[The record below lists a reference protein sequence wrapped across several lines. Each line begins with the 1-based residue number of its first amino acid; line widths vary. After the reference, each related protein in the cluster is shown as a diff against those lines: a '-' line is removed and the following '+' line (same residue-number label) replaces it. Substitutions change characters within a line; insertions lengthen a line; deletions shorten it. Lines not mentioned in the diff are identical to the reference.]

1 MPTGPGPL
9 PGGYYLLNFQTV
21 LQDVQGRC
29 ADLLRPGERE
39 LAERFLA
46 LPVQARRLYVRM
58 LTRKGPWFRLDGLRY
73 PEIPDLGEALAVLRG
88 AGFAAAGDAAAPEDL
103 LPLARKEEILEWLR
117 DPPQARSRSR
127 GDLAASLLARGGPG
141 LGPALAAAVP
151 AAAPL
156 HLDWARL
163 MFLLFFGNGD
173 QDLTDFILADT
184 GRVRFETY
192 PLDPGGRLFQ
202 SREDVDFLL
211 ALQDLRGAFGSAAR
225 DGDLQALGRI
235 TDALLATCPH
245 PGVRQQRRFHRLLND
260 LGLEWERRREPDRA
274 LGCYALSRLP
284 PARERAARILAGR
297 GRLHAAA
304 ERAAEMAAAP
314 WDVGEEQFAHR
325 FLRRLARHENLA
337 AAWVLTHRSPE
348 PVPEVRLLLPGPR
361 PGTVEQAA
369 LEAARAEGWDGFFS
383 ENVLWRAL
391 FGLALWEVL
400 FAPVPGAFQH
410 RFQAA
415 PADLGGPDFFLRRS
429 GLVEAR
435 LARLAEPGAFAREVR
450 AAAGAKRGIANVFV
464 NWRALDPSWLERA
477 LDALP
482 GAAAVSVLA
491 AMAPNPLAFAS
502 GFPDLFLFR
511 PDPPRCRLWEVKG
524 PGDALRPGQ
533 ERWLRHFNR
542 AGIDARVARVEYR
555 P

>member
-1 MPTGPGPL
+1 MGAGMASEPL
-9 PGGYYLLNFQTV
+9 PEGYYLLNFQTV

-29 ADLLRPGERE
+29 GDLLRPGERE
-39 LAERFLA
+39 LTERFLA

-58 LTRKGPWFRLDGLRY
+58 LTRKGPWFRLEGLRY
-73 PEIPDLGEALAVLRG
+73 LEIPDLGEALAGLRG
-88 AGFAAAGDAAAPEDL
+88 AGFAAAREAAAPEDL
-103 LPLARKEEILEWLR
+103 LPLARKEEILGLLQ
-117 DPPQARSRSR
+117 DPSHARSMSR
-127 GDLAASLLARGGPG
+127 MDLAATLLARGGPA

-184 GRVRFETY
+184 GRVRFEAY
-192 PLDPGGRLFQ
+192 PLDPG
-202 SREDVDFLL
+202 
-211 ALQDLRGAFGSAAR
+211 
-225 DGDLQALGRI
+225 
-235 TDALLATCPH
+235 
-245 PGVRQQRRFHRLLND
+245 
-260 LGLEWERRREPDRA
+260 
-274 LGCYALSRLP
+274 
-284 PARERAARILAGR
+284 

-304 ERAAEMAAAP
+304 ERAEEMAAVP
-314 WDVGEEQFAHR
+314 WDVGEERFAHR
-325 FLRRLARHENLA
+325 FLRRLSRNENLA
-337 AAWVLTHRSPE
+337 AAWVLTHPPPE

-415 PADLGGPDFFLRRS
+415 PADLEGPDFFLRRS

-450 AAAGAKRGIANVFV
+450 AAAEAKRGIANVFV
-464 NWRALDPSWLERA
+464 NWRALDPVWLERA

-555 P
+555 QS